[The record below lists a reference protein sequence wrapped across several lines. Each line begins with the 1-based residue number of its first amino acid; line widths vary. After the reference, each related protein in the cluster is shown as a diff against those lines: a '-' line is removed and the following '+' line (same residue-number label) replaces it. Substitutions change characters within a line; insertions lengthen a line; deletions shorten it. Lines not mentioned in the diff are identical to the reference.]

1 MPFAYFSS
9 ALHCFLDLGKRVGL
23 DTSIIFLFYWKGTQ
37 THSPSTLFIGHRSGR
52 DSRVLSPH
60 LHLHRSKT
68 QYVFCM
74 SKYIIIYIH
83 VHIHMCIICLYNP
96 ILCPIYTHPKGAFL
110 YITKLMR
117 RLPSSLDIFE
127 DMAALQIWPFWGFQ
141 ALLVPSLSYQ
151 RVLMLVGME
160 HVGLRSMAAFSYAPD
175 SFVTFLSFFGK
186 ALMHREKGSW
196 CTTLWWSL
204 CMVPVCSRAAC
215 TFGVRQ
221 QVFVNSPTCSWPTL
235 SLWSVALTCTSWSR
249 AFSTSWTPHS
259 WV

>member
-1 MPFAYFSS
+1 MSTISTSTS
-9 ALHCFLDLGKRVGL
+9 A
-23 DTSIIFLFYWKGTQ
+23 SIED
-37 THSPSTLFIGHRSGR
+37 PVC
-52 DSRVLSPH
+52 VL
-60 LHLHRSKT
+60 
-68 QYVFCM
+68 YVCVN
-74 SKYIIIYIH
+74 IY
-83 VHIHMCIICLYNP
+83 
-96 ILCPIYTHPKGAFL
+96 IYTHTYTHVYHISVQSSYYAQSILQKVHWTYNL
-110 YITKLMR
+110 WD
-117 RLPSSLDIFE
+117 LPSYSHFHMQLE
-127 DMAALQIWPFWGFQ
+127 SPFWGFQ

-175 SFVTFLSFFGK
+175 SFVTFLSSFGK
-186 ALMHREKGSW
+186 ALMHPEKGSW
-196 CTTLWWSL
+196 CTTLWWSS